1 MIESAYSL
9 SNVQIPVLRNELPGK
24 YNQARGYETG
34 SRNAEAPIVDDID
47 SVTNPTDANDVDIST
62 NSNIENVANVKT
74 KTASNNVENVV
85 NIENVET
92 TTISDNVETTTEF
105 KNDETTTDANVITDE
120 DGQQISIRKPIFFLS
135 TSGLHQNEGGNDL
148 KQPETASANNNFDPQ
163 QGDSDG
169 YFFSAR
175 PTIEYFGKK

>member
-1 MIESAYSL
+1 MIECAYSL
-9 SNVQIPVLRNELPGK
+9 SNVQIPVLRNELLGK
-24 YNQARGYETG
+24 YNQARGYKTG
-34 SRNAEAPIVDDID
+34 SRNAEAPIIDDID
-47 SVTNPTDANDVDIST
+47 DVTNPTDANDVDIST
-62 NSNIENVANVKT
+62 NSNIENVANIKIKT
-74 KTASNNVENVV
+74 ESNNVENVD
-85 NIENVET
+85 IVET

-105 KNDETTTDANVITDE
+105 KNDETTTYANVITDE

-169 YFFSAR
+169 FFFSAR